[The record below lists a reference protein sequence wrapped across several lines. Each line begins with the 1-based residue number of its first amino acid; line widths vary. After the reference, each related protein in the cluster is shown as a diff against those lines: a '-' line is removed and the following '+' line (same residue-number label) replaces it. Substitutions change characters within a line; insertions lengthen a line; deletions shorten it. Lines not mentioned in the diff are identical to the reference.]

1 MAIHYEES
9 GMDFWHSSWAAK
21 LLGTII
27 GVGISM
33 VMISPRGIRN
43 GVYRA
48 FVGMVMGFI
57 FTPAT
62 QNLVPWLR
70 GDTPDIVVAAACS
83 TGFVVWFVLEALAR
97 FLSSK
102 DTMRRLLEEMVRLG
116 GPPKE

>member
-1 MAIHYEES
+1 MMTGGE
-9 GMDFWHSSWAAK
+9 DFWHSGWAAK

-33 VMISPRGIRN
+33 VMISPRSVRN
-43 GVYRA
+43 GIYRA
-48 FVGMVMGFI
+48 FVGMVMGFV

-62 QNLVPWLR
+62 QNLLPWLR
-70 GDTPDIVVAAACS
+70 GEDPSIVVAAACA

-102 DTMRRLLEEMVRLG
+102 ETMRRLLEEMIRLG
-116 GPPKE
+116 PPDKPAGE